1 LEEKAKIE
9 EAKKKEALAAKVS
22 KMNEYSMK
30 VECKFYKYDKIKDIN
45 SVVSEKATLFLTDK
59 GFVVTEKEA
68 PLLQTIFEP
77 HTIVSF
83 KWEDGVVMWLHS
95 EQGNLDA
102 YLAVL

>member
-83 KWEDGVVMWLHS
+83 K
-95 EQGNLDA
+95 
-102 YLAVL
+102 